1 MNQIS
6 SKAILV
12 VSFGTSYK
20 EARIASIEQIEK
32 DISKAFPD
40 FRIYHAWTSK
50 MILSVLRKRDSLV
63 IPTVKEAMEQMIQD
77 GITKLIVQPTHILDG
92 IENNIMKEDVLSYKK
107 EFQSIV
113 FGAPLLSSEKDSQ
126 AIIHAISE
134 EFPDLASEDA
144 LVLMGHGT
152 AHHVNVVYSN
162 LNKAFKSMG
171 YPNFFLGTVEAEP
184 TVQDLVTEVEE
195 FQPDKI
201 VLTPFMIVAGDH
213 AHNDMA
219 GTEPDSWLHQFRQMN
234 KNVCP
239 VLKGLGEYPGIRS
252 MFIEHIQ
259 DAMTQL

>member
-1 MNQIS
+1 
-6 SKAILV
+6 
-12 VSFGTSYK
+12 
-20 EARIASIEQIEK
+20 
-32 DISKAFPD
+32 
-40 FRIYHAWTSK
+40 
-50 MILSVLRKRDSLV
+50 
-63 IPTVKEAMEQMIQD
+63 
-77 GITKLIVQPTHILDG
+77 
-92 IENNIMKEDVLSYKK
+92 MKEDVLSYEK

>member
-1 MNQIS
+1 
-6 SKAILV
+6 
-12 VSFGTSYK
+12 
-20 EARIASIEQIEK
+20 
-32 DISKAFPD
+32 
-40 FRIYHAWTSK
+40 
-50 MILSVLRKRDSLV
+50 
-63 IPTVKEAMEQMIQD
+63 
-77 GITKLIVQPTHILDG
+77 
-92 IENNIMKEDVLSYKK
+92 MKEDVLSYKE

-134 EFPDLASEDA
+134 EFPDLASKDA

-152 AHHVNVVYSN
+152 AHHVNVVYSS

-171 YPNFFLGTVEAEP
+171 YSNFFLGTVEAEP
-184 TVQDLVTEVEE
+184 TVQDLVTEVED

-234 KNVCP
+234 ENVCP
-239 VLKGLGEYPGIRS
+239 ILKGLGEYPGIRS